1 MKKLFAIAVI
11 FCTVSVS
18 AQMKEGRVVY
28 ERTFQ
33 LPMRFF
39 GNADPNLTSQLP
51 KTRTDQYELLFSNNH
66 SLWQFL
72 PDASNENNDPNT
84 FASGGM
90 VMRFA
95 GGGGD
100 VAYYDFDN
108 GTSVSKRDI
117 ADKSFIVSDS
127 INKFNWKLTDETK
140 TILTYTARKAV
151 TQRVQMRNR
160 MTMENG
166 VMKTEQVPDTTNV
179 IAWFTTDIP
188 VPAGPGA
195 YQGQLPGLILE
206 LDENKGQIV
215 FKAVEV
221 SPKVTASKIKEP
233 KDGKKLTAAE
243 FAKERDKILE
253 EMRKNAPNGMQF
265 RIQN

>member
-1 MKKLFAIAVI
+1 MKRFLLVI
-11 FCTVSVS
+11 FSLWIVSTN
-18 AQMKEGRVVY
+18 AQMKEGRIVY

-39 GNADPNLTSQLP
+39 ANADPNLTSQIP
-51 KTRTDQYELLFSNNH
+51 KTRTDQYELLFGNNH

-72 PDASNENNDPNT
+72 PDASNDNDPNT
-84 FASGGM
+84 FSGGGMVLRFASGG
-90 VMRFA
+90 
-95 GGGGD
+95 GE

-108 GTSVSKRDI
+108 ATSVSKREI

-127 INKFNWKLTDETK
+127 INKLNWKLTDETK
-140 TILTYTARKAV
+140 TILTYTARKAI
-151 TQRVQMRNR
+151 TQKVQMRNR

-166 VMKTEQVPDTTNV
+166 VMKTEQVSDTTNI

-206 LDENKGQIV
+206 LDENKGQTV
-215 FKAVEV
+215 FKAIEV
-221 SPKVTASKIKEP
+221 SPKVSIGKIKEP

-243 FAKERDKILE
+243 FAKEREKILE